1 MMGDGGG
8 EGPTFNDRYLGLGN
22 SLTLKEIAVTT
33 SMPWLAWTISHDE
46 VTGASFD
53 DL

>member
-1 MMGDGGG
+1 MMEDGGG
-8 EGPTFNDRYLGLGN
+8 EGPTFNDRNLGLEH

-46 VTGASFD
+46 LAGASFD
-53 DL
+53 DP